1 MCKIGHLG
9 QSSPGRLPGRA
20 ALNDFLRIESG
31 IPRWHDV
38 SFEGTLRTLQERFD
52 RTSTEEGSVMVTTLA
67 DVISDLRT
75 SRRAAILEEYCPLP
89 RIVQRLH
96 SEFCIQNYSRVIISV
111 TTRFHLATAQP

>member
-38 SFEGTLRTLQERFD
+38 
-52 RTSTEEGSVMVTTLA
+52 TEEGSVMVTTLA

-75 SRRAAILEEYCPLP
+75 SRRAAILEE
-89 RIVQRLH
+89 
-96 SEFCIQNYSRVIISV
+96 
-111 TTRFHLATAQP
+111 